1 MAKRVYQVAQALGVK
16 GVDVVHYLRDQGFD
30 VKSHMSPV
38 SPEMQEAIDRR
49 FAAPAAAAEGAAPA
63 GSPAAKKVV
72 KKAVKKA
79 TKKAV
84 KTAPGADTA
93 ESPAAPAAKKTV
105 KKATKKA
112 TKKAVKQAPAATPV
126 EAPAAPAKAAAPP
139 APPQVPLPSDPIVES
154 PSSPAPRPSGDRKGV
169 QVVKRAE
176 QEAAAARAAEAKAAL
191 PPPEPEPAPE
201 DKPRVIRYAPGMEP
215 GAPDRDE
222 LLKNRGMRPSG
233 EFTSP
238 GLRRPGAPRGGA
250 MRPGPGPG
258 RGMGGPPP
266 PAPDAAAGRGKKRV
280 KKKGDRDEQEIRKS
294 VRQAMATM
302 DGRGGRKQRR
312 RGTGGAPVL
321 TGEERTTVQ
330 ADRLRILPL
339 STLSE
344 LANAMQVPQN
354 EVIATCLRNGLMVT
368 INQRLEREDIELIA
382 NQYEVEVEFISEFSE
397 IGDEVPV
404 EIAPEDLEPRA
415 PVVTVMGHVDHGK
428 TKLLDYIRQAKVAEG
443 EAGAITQHIGAYS
456 VQLPGGRITFL
467 DTPGHAAFTAM
478 RARGTLVTD
487 LVILVVAADD
497 GVMPQT
503 VEAIDHAKAGK
514 VPIIVAINKMDLPAA
529 NPDRVKQ
536 ELLKHSVTVEDFGG
550 ETVTVPISAKF
561 GQGVDKLLEIVLL
574 QADLLELKGAP
585 RLPVKGTV
593 VEARKDPGRGV
604 VFTVLV
610 QQGTLRVGAPFA
622 VGMHYG
628 TVRAMINEWGE
639 RIEEAGPAM
648 PVEILGA
655 SDVPEAGDI
664 FNEAES
670 EVKARE
676 ISVKRQQLRREQ
688 EIRYQRR
695 LTLDELYGQI
705 SKGEVQELNLVL
717 KGDVSGSV
725 EAMSDNFQKLSTGE
739 VKVTII
745 HKSVGTVTESD
756 VLLAAASSAI
766 IIGFNVRPQVSVREL
781 AKREHVEIRTY
792 DIIYEAVEEIKQAMG
807 GLLRPEIKET
817 VTGTAEV
824 RQVFRVPKFGA
835 VAGCYVQDGVIER
848 NSTIRV
854 LRDGVILSTR
864 RLASLKRFKD
874 DVGKVEAGF
883 ECGLSLVDFQD
894 IKEGDT
900 LEAYVTEEIARSL

>member
-1 MAKRVYQVAQALGVK
+1 MAKRVYQVAQTLGVK
-16 GVDVVHYLRDQGFD
+16 GVDVVHYLREQGFD

-49 FAAPAAAAEGAAPA
+49 FAPAPAPAAEAPA
-63 GSPAAKKVV
+63 AKPAAKKAV

-79 TKKAV
+79 ASAPPAGGEAEAVAPAAKPAVKRVAKKAV
-84 KTAPGADTA
+84 KPVPAPQPEAPT
-93 ESPAAPAAKKTV
+93 PAAKAPAPAAAKP
-105 KKATKKA
+105 
-112 TKKAVKQAPAATPV
+112 APA
-126 EAPAAPAKAAAPP
+126 EAPAPPP
-139 APPQVPLPSDPIVES
+139 APA
-154 PSSPAPRPSGDRKGV
+154 PAPRPAGERKGV

-176 QEAAAARAAEAKAAL
+176 QEAAAARAAEAKAAQ
-191 PPPEPEPAPE
+191 PAPEPAPE
-201 DKPRVIRYAPGMEP
+201 PEEKPRVIRYAPGMEP

-222 LLKNRGMRPSG
+222 LLRNRGARPSG
-233 EFTSP
+233 EFSAP
-238 GLRRPGAPRGGA
+238 GPRRPGAPPRLGGGP
-250 MRPGPGPG
+250 RPGGRPLGGPPPAPAPDAGPG
-258 RGMGGPPP
+258 RG
-266 PAPDAAAGRGKKRV
+266 RKRP
-280 KKKGDRDEQEIRKS
+280 KKKGERDDVEIRKS
-294 VRQAMATM
+294 VRQAMASM
-302 DGRGGRKQRR
+302 EGRAGRKLRR
-312 RGTGGAPVL
+312 RGTGGAPAL
-321 TGEERTTVQ
+321 TGEERTAVA

-382 NQYEVEVEFISEFSE
+382 NEYEFEVEFISEFSE
-397 IGDEVPV
+397 IGEP
-404 EIAPEDLEPRA
+404 EATPIAPEDLEPRA

-428 TKLLDYIRQAKVAEG
+428 TKLLDYIRKAKVAEG

-456 VQLPGGRITFL
+456 VQLPQGRITFL

-503 VEAIDHAKAGK
+503 VEAIDHAKAGR
-514 VPIIVAINKMDLPAA
+514 VPVVVAINKIDLPAA

-536 ELLKHSVTVEDFGG
+536 ELLKHGVTVEEFGG
-550 ETVTVPISAKF
+550 QTVAVPISAKF

-574 QADLLELKGAP
+574 QADLLELRGAP
-585 RLPVKGTV
+585 RLPIKGTV

-604 VFTVLV
+604 LFTVLV
-610 QQGTLRVGAPFA
+610 QQGTLRVGTPFS
-622 VGMHYG
+622 VGLHYG
-628 TVRAMINEWGE
+628 SVRAMINEWGE

-695 LTLDELYGQI
+695 MTLDDLYGQI
-705 SKGEVQELNLVL
+705 NKGEVQELNLVL
-717 KGDVSGSV
+717 KGDVAGSV
-725 EAMSDNFQKLSTGE
+725 EAMADNFQKLSTGE
-739 VKVTII
+739 VKVNII

-766 IIGFNVRPQVSVREL
+766 VIGFNVRPQVSVREL
-781 AKREHVEIRTY
+781 AKREQVEIRTY
-792 DIIYEAVEEIKQAMG
+792 DIIYEAVEEIKQAMS
-807 GLLRPEIKET
+807 GLLRPEIRET

-824 RQVFRVPKFGA
+824 RQVFRVPKIGA
-835 VAGCYVQDGVIER
+835 VAGCYVTDGTIER
-848 NSTIRV
+848 SATIRV
-854 LRDGVILSTR
+854 LRDGVVLGAR
-864 RLASLKRFKD
+864 RLASLKRFKE
-874 DVGKVEAGF
+874 DVGKVESGY

-894 IKEGDT
+894 IKEGDV
-900 LEAYVTEEIARSL
+900 LEAFVTEEIARRL